1 MNPPIIGIVG
11 GVGPYAGLDLNRK
24 VFDNTIT
31 DGTDQGHLEVLLFSA
46 GRRIPDRSDYLA
58 GRISENPAEG
68 IFQAVRTL
76 ARAGARFVAIACN
89 TAHSPEIIE
98 PLKEKIK
105 DLDLNLELVDMI
117 EETGL
122 FIRQYYGRGVKTGLL
137 ATEGTYKSGVYERLA
152 GDIELVIPSRKI
164 RELVHRAI
172 YDRTF
177 GIKAFSNPLTEQAV
191 EDCRSAVRHLTDKGA
206 KLVILGCTE
215 LPLALPEQSMAG
227 VALLD
232 PAWITARA
240 LVSKAAPDKL
250 KEYRPEV
257 CPHILQGE

>member
-1 MNPPIIGIVG
+1 M
-11 GVGPYAGLDLNRK
+11 A
-24 VFDNTIT
+24 
-31 DGTDQGHLEVLLFSA
+31 
-46 GRRIPDRSDYLA
+46 RIRA
-58 GRISENPAEG
+58 ISRCCFFQPAEG
-68 IFQAVRTL
+68 YRTGPITWPAGSAKIRQREFSRPCAL
-76 ARAGARFVAIACN
+76 WPESGARFVAIACN

-177 GIKAFSNPLTEQAV
+177 GIKAFSNPLTGQAI
-191 EDCRSAVRHLTDKGA
+191 EDCRSAVRHLADKGA

-250 KEYRPEV
+250 KEYRPEN
-257 CPHILQGE
+257 PPSYYYRESEDSLHFPK